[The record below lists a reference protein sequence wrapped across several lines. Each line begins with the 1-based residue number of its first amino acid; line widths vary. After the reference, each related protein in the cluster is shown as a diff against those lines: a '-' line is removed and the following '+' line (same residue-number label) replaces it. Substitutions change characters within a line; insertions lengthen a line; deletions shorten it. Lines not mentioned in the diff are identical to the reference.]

1 MKTPKNKRPVFSLRF
16 RLVLVVAVEL
26 VASVF
31 LAAWISDMLQN
42 YLPSDWEIPML
53 LYLTIVSLLV
63 GSLVTTLLSR
73 LFFAPIKKLSLAM
86 SRVAEGDFTVQLQ
99 TKTKSREIL
108 DIYAGFN
115 LMTQELRS
123 TEILQSDFV
132 ANVSH
137 EFKTPLSAI
146 EGYSTLLQDCDNL
159 TPQQQEYVEKIVG
172 NTQRLSSLAGSILL
186 LSKLENQQ
194 IPTNQSRFFL
204 DEQILLTVVD
214 LEPEWEKKGIEF
226 DVQMD
231 RTEYYGC
238 QGLMSHVW
246 SNLLSN
252 AIKFSPVEGTISLR
266 LFSRDNQIHFA
277 IKDEGP
283 GIPKEAI
290 SRIFGKFYQADS
302 SHKQEGNG
310 LGLSLVKEILQL
322 EKGSIAA
329 ENCLDG
335 GCCFT
340 VLLEKRT

>member
-172 NTQRLSSLAGSILL
+172 NTQRLSSLAGGILL